1 MPQTS
6 SILSSSSECSSYGSG
21 DSSSSSS
28 ENDGGDTLEMAETMA
43 DLKKVEEKVEEQ
55 KDD

>member
-6 SILSSSSECSSYGSG
+6 SILSSSLECSSYGSG
-21 DSSSSSS
+21 DLSSSRSDS
-28 ENDGGDTLEMAETMA
+28 DRGDTLEIAEVMA
-43 DLKKVEEKVEEQ
+43 DLKKAEEKVEEQ